1 MLAGVF
7 IIIFGCQDHVYA
19 AERTAANNAATYY
32 SIFGNKTV
40 FVPDAPTDGKVYFC
54 SAGKKATSG
63 TRFKTVGYKMTVR
76 DNKGNWLQSIYY
88 EMDGRFM
95 KLIDDTEEGGYDYTL
110 YAISLYVIKSRMN
123 ATAQNALLT
132 N

>member
-1 MLAGVF
+1 
-7 IIIFGCQDHVYA
+7 
-19 AERTAANNAATYY
+19 
-32 SIFGNKTV
+32 
-40 FVPDAPTDGKVYFC
+40 
-54 SAGKKATSG
+54 
-63 TRFKTVGYKMTVR
+63 MTVR

-123 ATAQNALLT
+123 ATAQNALKNGNCNIVLDAMYGCDKKWCT
-132 N
+132 AGSNE

>member
-1 MLAGVF
+1 MHQQTEKCISV
-7 IIIFGCQDHVYA
+7 QQ
-19 AERTAANNAATYY
+19 
-32 SIFGNKTV
+32 
-40 FVPDAPTDGKVYFC
+40 
-54 SAGKKATSG
+54 GKKATSG

-76 DNKGNWLQSIYY
+76 DNKGNWSQSIYY

-123 ATAQNALLT
+123 ATAQNALKT
-132 N
+132 EIVI